1 MTQTEFISKS
11 RTWLNHKIILSRSSN
26 WYKTK
31 GIKTALIY
39 VQSNFASFLNTKGQ
53 YSAGQLALLIKRNE
67 ALLETILPIPNNPSY
82 QNSLTVLNQLINEAE
97 NIINQ
102 YNLSV

>member
-11 RTWLNHKIILSRSSN
+11 RTWLNHKIILSKSSN
-26 WYKTK
+26 WYKIK
-31 GIKTALIY
+31 SVKTALIY
-39 VQSNFASFLNTKGQ
+39 VQSNFASFLSTNGQ

-67 ALLETILPIPNNPSY
+67 AFLEIILPIPNNPSY
-82 QNSLTVLNQLINEAE
+82 QNSLTILNQLINEAE